1 MSGMRMLYVGHRV
14 DAVGVAMGWGVG
26 ERGTS
31 QSAMRGS
38 MAPVAI
44 AMAEE

>member
-1 MSGMRMLYVGHRV
+1 MSGMRMRYVGV
-14 DAVGVAMGWGVG
+14 DRVGVGRGAL

-31 QSAMRGS
+31 QPAMRGS